1 MTALYFHPEGYS
13 TAGGKVMGRQ
23 SAGASF
29 LRGFLAH
36 ARTDTFWI
44 EVAKREHAQHFAEA
58 ARAAGRHEPVRAI
71 ERETLGSLAEP
82 GTLHQPGPEL
92 ANHAWPRGQY
102 GHGAWSITGLTHTT
116 SSAAAMTSIT
126 DFLAAPVQRWDA
138 LICTSRAVKANVE
151 ALLEAQAAM
160 LRARLGATRFVLPQ
174 LPVIPL
180 GINTADFA
188 FTPQQ
193 RAAARARIGADE
205 ATRVVLFAGR
215 LSFHAKAHPLAMY
228 QAIDAAARALDGR
241 CKVLL
246 VECGWHA
253 TEAIAKDFQ
262 AAAGLACP
270 SLRCLTLDSR
280 DDAARLAGWASADV
294 FCSLSDNIQEAF
306 GLTPV
311 EAMAAGLPAIVSDWD
326 GYKDTV
332 RDGLDGIRIP
342 TLMPGPGLATD
353 LAQRHALGLD
363 DFDLFSGR
371 SCNLV
376 AVDIARTTEAMIALL
391 GDPARARALGQS
403 GQRRARTEFDWAA
416 LIPRYFELWDELK
429 RIRTTERD
437 RLPRLAHP
445 WPARMDPLSAF
456 AGYPTATLAPETRF
470 ARVDPSVAAGM
481 ERLAAY
487 QNLWMGSFDRIVP
500 PRPAEIRAVLE
511 HLEAGPATARDLVA
525 DVARDRAAHVFRGLV
540 WLAKLGLIR
549 QVD

>member
-44 EVAKREHAQHFAEA
+44 EVAKREHAQRFAEA

-262 AAAGLACP
+262 AAARLACP

>member
-262 AAAGLACP
+262 AAARLACP

-391 GDPARARALGQS
+391 GDPARACALGQS

-437 RLPRLAHP
+437 QLPRLAHP

-470 ARVDPSVAAGM
+470 ARVDPSVAAGV

-511 HLEAGPATARDLVA
+511 RLEAGPATARDLVA

>member
-1 MTALYFHPEGYS
+1 
-13 TAGGKVMGRQ
+13 
-23 SAGASF
+23 
-29 LRGFLAH
+29 
-36 ARTDTFWI
+36 
-44 EVAKREHAQHFAEA
+44 
-58 ARAAGRHEPVRAI
+58 
-71 ERETLGSLAEP
+71 
-82 GTLHQPGPEL
+82 
-92 ANHAWPRGQY
+92 
-102 GHGAWSITGLTHTT
+102 
-116 SSAAAMTSIT
+116 
-126 DFLAAPVQRWDA
+126 
-138 LICTSRAVKANVE
+138 
-151 ALLEAQAAM
+151 
-160 LRARLGATRFVLPQ
+160 
-174 LPVIPL
+174 
-180 GINTADFA
+180 
-188 FTPQQ
+188 
-193 RAAARARIGADE
+193 
-205 ATRVVLFAGR
+205 
-215 LSFHAKAHPLAMY
+215 MY

-262 AAAGLACP
+262 AAARLACP

-429 RIRTTERD
+429 RIRNTERD

-511 HLEAGPATARDLVA
+511 RLEAGTATARDLVA
-525 DVARDRAAHVFRGLV
+525 DVARDRATHVFRGLV

>member
-44 EVAKREHAQHFAEA
+44 EVAKREHAQYFAEA
-58 ARAAGRHEPVRAI
+58 ARGAGRHEPVRAI

-82 GTLHQPGPEL
+82 GALHQPGPEL

-151 ALLEAQAAM
+151 ALLAAQAEM

-180 GINTADFA
+180 GINTADFD

-205 ATRVVLFAGR
+205 TTRVVLFAGR

-253 TEAIAKDFQ
+253 TEAIAKDF
-262 AAAGLACP
+262 AAAARLACP

-342 TLMPGPGLATD
+342 TLMPGPGLAAD

-403 GQRRARTEFDWAA
+403 GQRRARAEFDWAA

-429 RIRTTERD
+429 RIRHAERD

-445 WPARMDPLSAF
+445 WPARMDPLAAF
-456 AGYPTATLAPETRF
+456 AGYPTATLTPETRF
-470 ARVDPSVAAGM
+470 ARVDPSVAAGL

-487 QNLWMGSFDRIVP
+487 QKLWMGSFDRIVP
-500 PRPAEIRAVLE
+500 PRPAEIRAMLE

-525 DVARDRAAHVFRGLV
+525 HVPRDRAALVFRGLV
-540 WLAKLGLIR
+540 WVAKLGLIR

>member
-44 EVAKREHAQHFAEA
+44 EVAKREHAQRFAEA

-262 AAAGLACP
+262 AAARLACP

-437 RLPRLAHP
+437 QLPRLAHP

-470 ARVDPSVAAGM
+470 ARVDPSVAAGV

-511 HLEAGPATARDLVA
+511 RLEAGPATARDLVA

>member
-36 ARTDTFWI
+36 ARTDAFWI

-205 ATRVVLFAGR
+205 TTRVVLFAGR

-262 AAAGLACP
+262 AAARLACP